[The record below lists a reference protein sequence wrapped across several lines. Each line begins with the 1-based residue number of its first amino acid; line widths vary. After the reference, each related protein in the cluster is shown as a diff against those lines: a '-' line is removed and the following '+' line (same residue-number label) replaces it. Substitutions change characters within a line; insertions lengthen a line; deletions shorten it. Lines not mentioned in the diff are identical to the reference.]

1 MKKVLLILLLFACC
15 QYGWASEIRD
25 YTLNQMQVT
34 DDAGK
39 VKVVPILTLNNKP
52 KTIKLIIAGLG
63 SNRITAQCP
72 IYSLSVETQI
82 YPLDKNITGTNGSE
96 WYYITHSQ
104 GVTIIELMGD
114 NLKVYNLGAVPYT
127 YVGIRNK

>member
-1 MKKVLLILLLFACC
+1 
-15 QYGWASEIRD
+15 
-25 YTLNQMQVT
+25 MQVT
-34 DDAGK
+34 DDTGK
-39 VKVVPILTLNNKP
+39 LKVVPILTLNNEP
-52 KTIKLIIAGLG
+52 KIIKLIIAGLG

-104 GVTIIELMGD
+104 GVTIIELIGD
-114 NLKVYNLGAVPYT
+114 NVKVYNLGAVPYT